1 MPRFVAIADTNF
13 YRSRSDAQLNDLRQ
27 LERAADITPMASY
40 LASSELLSH
49 VSDDASSSH
58 RASRAAVKRM
68 FLHCLAESRPSQ
80 QIPIVPDPHVL
91 LADWLFPGSHAGN
104 LGLAA
109 NFEAIIA
116 RVASTRASDSLAH
129 LEVPLAMVRAHRDQI
144 ESRFVESLIDI
155 RWQCGL
161 DPDRPSDFA
170 ASERPSPAEFVR
182 GYVRF
187 IGAQGIVTNVA
198 RDCRLMLDEGQLNA
212 VATVLALEIPTTLQ
226 VFVDVVERVLL
237 AGANPSKQANSI
249 WDMYFALLA
258 ADRLRFR
265 RAPAILI
272 TDDAAILR
280 AACVTSSDGRVLSS
294 DRYRAL
300 LLSCS
305 G

>member
-13 YRSRSDAQLNDLRQ
+13 YRSSSDAQLNDLRQ
-27 LERAADITPMASY
+27 LERAADIAPLASY

-49 VSDDASSSH
+49 VSDNASPSH
-58 RASRAAVKRM
+58 RACRAAIKRM
-68 FLHCLAESRPSQ
+68 FLHCLAESTPNE

-91 LADWLFPGSHAGN
+91 LADTLFPRRHAGN

-109 NFEAIIA
+109 NFESIIA
-116 RVASTRASDSLAH
+116 RVASAQASDSLAH

-144 ESRFVESLIDI
+144 ETRFVESLIDI
-155 RWQCGL
+155 RRQCGL

-170 ASERPSPAEFVR
+170 VSERPSPAEFVR
-182 GYVRF
+182 DYVRF

-198 RDCRLMLDEGQLNA
+198 RECRVMLDEGQLNA
-212 VATVLALEIPTTLQ
+212 VATVLSLEIPTTLQ

-265 RAPAILI
+265 RAQVILI

-280 AACVTSSDGRVLSS
+280 VARVTNSDERVLSS
-294 DRYRAL
+294 DGYRAL
-300 LLSCS
+300 LLSCR